1 MPKPN
6 QTVESSESKQLNGTP
21 RPAYNTLSLLSLG
34 HSSLVSSPP
43 LASQLTLDTLLF
55 SSAPTSPSSSP
66 WKASAMAIDKVDA
79 KEREKIE
86 AVRKLLRKQAPL
98 SAKQLHTRTQ
108 INISVSGRFSNLA
121 LFGHGDEQA
130 QYCNDACVGRFLRS
144 RGENVKKA
152 AKHLRTVLSWR
163 ETVGAGTPGSSAS
176 IPLALL
182 SPHLIR
188 GDHIMADEF
197 SAELAD
203 GVAFVAG
210 HDDDGRPVVV
220 RVLAHTPQISCK
232 VPNQDYPK
240 FHSQKSF
247 VRLLVFTLEVAVAC
261 MSRFVDQFVLLFDA
275 KPGRAL
281 SLGQWSVRCAQRVV
295 WCSLVVVGGSAASA
309 GQTRTCG
316 WLGEG
321 LRCSV
326 LSEQRRARPR
336 VRSGSRCHAAAD
348 ASCLLPN
355 TLGYGCSHSGRHGRR
370 FWGGRAVLTVTG
382 NSSLASRRV
391 QGFMGGKRG
400 CGVGELVVT
409 ANPLLCGAG
418 FFRSASAFLNLL
430 MGTLKIVADYYP
442 GRLHRAFVIDPPSLF
457 SVLWKGVRPFV
468 ELAPST
474 AVVCSLDFEDSL
486 EDASFTAY
494 PRTASLRFEPASAA
508 AVVGKSGVGSASSRF
523 SVTPTDNPIKPWYLS
538 TIPASVGSR
547 SVVPT
552 TSSPSLVGA
561 SPLSARSFSF
571 ASPAALRS
579 TPPPFPRG
587 GGAGA
592 PLTPSSAAKQQGQK
606 TPPLP
611 QQFPRTPRPSFL
623 QSPSMLFAFRK
634 DSGQGSKV
642 ERERESFLPF
652 LRFYR
657 RPYDEISYRAKMRP
671 PLGGL
676 ISIVGEKFKQKPL
689 QQQQQPLRRHA
700 GTHHQQQQQQQQHY
714 HYQQHQRI

>member
-1 MPKPN
+1 
-6 QTVESSESKQLNGTP
+6 
-21 RPAYNTLSLLSLG
+21 
-34 HSSLVSSPP
+34 
-43 LASQLTLDTLLF
+43 
-55 SSAPTSPSSSP
+55 
-66 WKASAMAIDKVDA
+66 MAIDKVDA

-98 SAKQLHTRTQ
+98 SAKQ
-108 INISVSGRFSNLA
+108 
-121 LFGHGDEQA
+121 A
-130 QYCNDACVGRFLRS
+130 QYCNDACVERFLRS
-144 RGENVKKA
+144 RGESVKKA

-163 ETVGAGTPGSSAS
+163 ETVGA
-176 IPLALL
+176 
-182 SPHLIR
+182 
-188 GDHIMADEF
+188 DHIMADEF

-220 RVLAHTPQISCK
+220 FRIK
-232 VPNQDYPK
+232 QDYPK

-275 KPGRAL
+275 
-281 SLGQWSVRCAQRVV
+281 S
-295 WCSLVVVGGSAASA
+295 
-309 GQTRTCG
+309 
-316 WLGEG
+316 
-321 LRCSV
+321 
-326 LSEQRRARPR
+326 
-336 VRSGSRCHAAAD
+336 
-348 ASCLLPN
+348 
-355 TLGYGCSHSGRHGRR
+355 
-370 FWGGRAVLTVTG
+370 
-382 NSSLASRRV
+382 
-391 QGFMGGKRG
+391 
-400 CGVGELVVT
+400 
-409 ANPLLCGAG
+409 

-468 ELAPST
+468 ELAPAT

-494 PRTASLRFEPASAA
+494 PRTASLRFEPAAAA
-508 AVVGKSGVGSASSRF
+508 AVVGKAGVGSASSRF
-523 SVTPTDNPIKPWYLS
+523 SVTPTDNPVKPWYLS

-547 SVVPT
+547 SVVP

-579 TPPPFPRG
+579 TAATPPPFPRG
-587 GGAGA
+587 GGGG
-592 PLTPSSAAKQQGQK
+592 PLTPSAAAKGQK
-606 TPPLP
+606 TPPPAP

-634 DSGQGSKV
+634 DGQASRV

-676 ISIVGEKFKQKPL
+676 ISIVGEKFKQKPEFK
-689 QQQQQPLRRHA
+689 QKPVQQPLRRHA
-700 GTHHQQQQQQQQHY
+700 GLHQQHHHHYQQQQ
-714 HYQQHQRI
+714 RI

>member
-1 MPKPN
+1 M
-6 QTVESSESKQLNGTP
+6 
-21 RPAYNTLSLLSLG
+21 AM
-34 HSSLVSSPP
+34 
-43 LASQLTLDTLLF
+43 D
-55 SSAPTSPSSSP
+55 
-66 WKASAMAIDKVDA
+66 KADA

-86 AVRKLLRKQAPL
+86 SVRKLLRKQAPL
-98 SAKQLHTRTQ
+98 SAKQ
-108 INISVSGRFSNLA
+108 
-121 LFGHGDEQA
+121 A
-130 QYCNDACVGRFLRS
+130 QYCNDACVQRFLRS
-144 RGENVKKA
+144 RGDSVKKA

-163 ETVGAGTPGSSAS
+163 ETVGA
-176 IPLALL
+176 
-182 SPHLIR
+182 
-188 GDHIMADEF
+188 DHIMADEF

-220 RVLAHTPQISCK
+220 FRIK
-232 VPNQDYPK
+232 QDYPK

-275 KPGRAL
+275 
-281 SLGQWSVRCAQRVV
+281 S
-295 WCSLVVVGGSAASA
+295 
-309 GQTRTCG
+309 
-316 WLGEG
+316 
-321 LRCSV
+321 
-326 LSEQRRARPR
+326 
-336 VRSGSRCHAAAD
+336 
-348 ASCLLPN
+348 
-355 TLGYGCSHSGRHGRR
+355 
-370 FWGGRAVLTVTG
+370 
-382 NSSLASRRV
+382 
-391 QGFMGGKRG
+391 
-400 CGVGELVVT
+400 
-409 ANPLLCGAG
+409 

-494 PRTASLRFEPASAA
+494 PRTASLRFEPALASAA
-508 AVVGKSGVGSASSRF
+508 IVGKSGGVGSASSRF
-523 SVTPTDNPIKPWYLS
+523 SVTPTDNPVKPWYLS
-538 TIPASVGSR
+538 TIPASVGPR

-552 TSSPSLVGA
+552 SGGSPSLVGA

-579 TPPPFPRG
+579 TPLSTPPFQRG
-587 GGAGA
+587 GA
-592 PLTPSSAAKQQGQK
+592 PLTPSSVNGGKQGQK
-606 TPPLP
+606 TPPPAP

-623 QSPSMLFAFRK
+623 QSPSMLFAFRSK
-634 DSGQGSKV
+634 DGQGQASRG

-676 ISIVGEKFKQKPL
+676 ISIVGEKFKQKPV
-689 QQQQQPLRRHA
+689 QQPPPIRRHA
-700 GTHHQQQQQQQQHY
+700 AGLHQHQHQQQQQYHHCHHHHQQQ
-714 HYQQHQRI
+714 RF

>member
-1 MPKPN
+1 
-6 QTVESSESKQLNGTP
+6 
-21 RPAYNTLSLLSLG
+21 
-34 HSSLVSSPP
+34 
-43 LASQLTLDTLLF
+43 
-55 SSAPTSPSSSP
+55 
-66 WKASAMAIDKVDA
+66 MAIDKVDA

-98 SAKQLHTRTQ
+98 SAKQ
-108 INISVSGRFSNLA
+108 
-121 LFGHGDEQA
+121 A
-130 QYCNDACVGRFLRS
+130 QYCNDACVERFLRS
-144 RGENVKKA
+144 RGESVKKA

-163 ETVGAGTPGSSAS
+163 ETVGA
-176 IPLALL
+176 
-182 SPHLIR
+182 
-188 GDHIMADEF
+188 DHIMADEF

-210 HDDDGRPVVV
+210 HDDDGHPVVV
-220 RVLAHTPQISCK
+220 FRIK
-232 VPNQDYPK
+232 QDYPK

-275 KPGRAL
+275 
-281 SLGQWSVRCAQRVV
+281 S
-295 WCSLVVVGGSAASA
+295 
-309 GQTRTCG
+309 
-316 WLGEG
+316 
-321 LRCSV
+321 
-326 LSEQRRARPR
+326 
-336 VRSGSRCHAAAD
+336 
-348 ASCLLPN
+348 
-355 TLGYGCSHSGRHGRR
+355 
-370 FWGGRAVLTVTG
+370 
-382 NSSLASRRV
+382 
-391 QGFMGGKRG
+391 
-400 CGVGELVVT
+400 
-409 ANPLLCGAG
+409 

-468 ELAPST
+468 ELAPAT

-508 AVVGKSGVGSASSRF
+508 AIVGKAGVGSASSRF

-579 TPPPFPRG
+579 TPAATPPPFPRG
-587 GGAGA
+587 GGGA
-592 PLTPSSAAKQQGQK
+592 PLTPSSAAKQGGQK
-606 TPPLP
+606 TPPPQP

-623 QSPSMLFAFRK
+623 QSPSMLFAFRNK
-634 DSGQGSKV
+634 DGQASSRV

-657 RPYDEISYRAKMRP
+657 RPYDEMSYRAKMRP

-689 QQQQQPLRRHA
+689 QQPLRRHA
-700 GTHHQQQQQQQQHY
+700 GVHQQHHHHHYHQQQ
-714 HYQQHQRI
+714 RI

>member
-1 MPKPN
+1 
-6 QTVESSESKQLNGTP
+6 
-21 RPAYNTLSLLSLG
+21 
-34 HSSLVSSPP
+34 
-43 LASQLTLDTLLF
+43 
-55 SSAPTSPSSSP
+55 
-66 WKASAMAIDKVDA
+66 MAIDKVDA

-98 SAKQLHTRTQ
+98 SAKQ
-108 INISVSGRFSNLA
+108 
-121 LFGHGDEQA
+121 A
-130 QYCNDACVGRFLRS
+130 QYCNDACVERFLRS
-144 RGENVKKA
+144 RGDSVKKA

-163 ETVGAGTPGSSAS
+163 ETVGA
-176 IPLALL
+176 
-182 SPHLIR
+182 
-188 GDHIMADEF
+188 DHIMADEF

-220 RVLAHTPQISCK
+220 FRIK
-232 VPNQDYPK
+232 QDYPK

-247 VRLLVFTLEVAVAC
+247 VRLLVFTMEVAVAC

-275 KPGRAL
+275 
-281 SLGQWSVRCAQRVV
+281 S
-295 WCSLVVVGGSAASA
+295 
-309 GQTRTCG
+309 
-316 WLGEG
+316 
-321 LRCSV
+321 
-326 LSEQRRARPR
+326 
-336 VRSGSRCHAAAD
+336 
-348 ASCLLPN
+348 
-355 TLGYGCSHSGRHGRR
+355 
-370 FWGGRAVLTVTG
+370 
-382 NSSLASRRV
+382 
-391 QGFMGGKRG
+391 
-400 CGVGELVVT
+400 
-409 ANPLLCGAG
+409 

-457 SVLWKGVRPFV
+457 SVLWKVSCLCCALSAISIGQPTAMGRRTNSGMHVGVLQGVRPFV
-468 ELAPST
+468 ELAPAT

-494 PRTASLRFEPASAA
+494 PRTASLRFEPA
-508 AVVGKSGVGSASSRF
+508 AVAKAGVGSASSRF
-523 SVTPTDNPIKPWYLS
+523 SVTPTDNPVKPWYLS

-547 SVVPT
+547 SVVP

-579 TPPPFPRG
+579 TAATPPPFPRG
-587 GGAGA
+587 GGA
-592 PLTPSSAAKQQGQK
+592 PLTPSSAAKGQK
-606 TPPLP
+606 TPPPPVLQQP

-634 DSGQGSKV
+634 DGQASRV

-676 ISIVGEKFKQKPL
+676 ISIVGEKFKQKPV
-689 QQQQQPLRRHA
+689 QQPLRRHA
-700 GTHHQQQQQQQQHY
+700 GLHQQHHHHHHYQQQQ
-714 HYQQHQRI
+714 RI